1 MCHVYCVQANL
12 PQCPLV
18 LNQTMRTWALYV
30 MSRLRYRYNL
40 LPLASVHFSS
50 ITNPVNILIYALLMK
65 KAPLQ
70 PLPKMFQS
78 FILSTQLLTNVF
90 YFQKCFQMPSIAHTV
105 TRKEIEVRE
114 RIYIS
119 IQPGY
124 GTQKGRQDIIDSL
137 NF

>member
-1 MCHVYCVQANL
+1 MCNVYCLFENL

-50 ITNPVNILIYALLMK
+50 ITNPVSILIYALLMK

-70 PLPKMFQS
+70 PLPKMF
-78 FILSTQLLTNVF
+78 
-90 YFQKCFQMPSIAHTV
+90 
-105 TRKEIEVRE
+105 
-114 RIYIS
+114 
-119 IQPGY
+119 
-124 GTQKGRQDIIDSL
+124 
-137 NF
+137 